1 MRFCHWMTAPFYYE
15 VLHVAFSIYYATYV
29 HVKLK
34 SKQYAERMNN
44 KCHNPGNH
52 ALRNNDY

>member
-1 MRFCHWMTAPFYYE
+1 MRFCHWMTALFTMKFYMLRLVY
-15 VLHVAFSIYYATYV
+15 VMLLYV